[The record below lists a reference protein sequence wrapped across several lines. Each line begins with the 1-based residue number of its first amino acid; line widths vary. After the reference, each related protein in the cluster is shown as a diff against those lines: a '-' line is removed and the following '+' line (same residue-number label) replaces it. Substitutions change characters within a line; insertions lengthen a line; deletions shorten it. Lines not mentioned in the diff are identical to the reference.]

1 MLDQSQDRRASPK
14 LPGASGLENVNKSPV
29 EPEKSEVGLEVL
41 DRIRFSVMF
50 RALPPGDFARLMAAA
65 YVQTSPRDA
74 VLFRQGDPA
83 DRFLI
88 VLDGQVGLIVQAQ
101 GRRESTI
108 DIVGPGETVALA
120 SIFDEGSFPVTAR
133 VVEAAKVVV
142 VPAAPFRAHLAGN
155 FQLITSMM
163 ASLSAH
169 LRFLVGQ
176 IGELKLKTTGQRLGS
191 FILGLTE
198 AQEGGATVRLPY
210 DKKLLANRLGMK
222 PESLSRA
229 LGRLREVGVVG
240 DNDTLIIDDVARL
253 RRFCHE
259 ADAGSAG

>member
-1 MLDQSQDRRASPK
+1 MLDQSQSFRVGRKGSEQWVRDVVKIQAVSEESGVSP
-14 LPGASGLENVNKSPV
+14 EI
-29 EPEKSEVGLEVL
+29 L

-50 RALPPGDFARLMAAA
+50 RGLPTAEFARLMSAA

-74 VLFRQGDPA
+74 VLLRQGDPA

-88 VLDGQVGLIVQAQ
+88 LLEGQVGLIVQAQ

-108 DIVGPGETVALA
+108 DIVGPGEIIALA
-120 SIFDEGSFPVTAR
+120 SIFDEGSFPVSVR
-133 VVEAAKVVV
+133 VVEAAKLVV
-142 VPAAPFRAHLAGN
+142 VPAAPFLTYLAGN
-155 FQLITSMM
+155 FQLVTSMM
-163 ASLSAH
+163 ASMSAH
-169 LRFLVGQ
+169 LRFLVAQ

-198 AQEGGATVRLPY
+198 TREGGATVRLPY

-229 LGRLREVGVVG
+229 LGRLREIGVVG
-240 DNDTLIIDDVARL
+240 DNDLLVIEDVARL
-253 RRFCHE
+253 KRFCHE
-259 ADAGSAG
+259 ADAGASA